1 MKATEEFILSFNLR
15 SNPMI
20 RSVLAAII
28 IVFLAACIPVS
39 NLVDKQES
47 DFPISYLDSQAA
59 DSIDL
64 LNHRAERLPSG
75 HLSIAFTCQSA
86 FEKKPAIIDWKVVFF
101 DTQQMPMDETE
112 WHTEYLMP
120 GEVKMLQ
127 ASSIRTD
134 CAAFQVQVRTPR
146 QMGTSTGTVPRR
158 QPGAVQGQ
166 QIGVVP
172 PQGAPQQGTT
182 PAQGNPPQG
191 PLETIQ
197 QITNEVLPALK
208 QIQK

>member
-1 MKATEEFILSFNLR
+1 MKVTEASIFSINLR

-39 NLVDKQES
+39 NLVDQQES
-47 DFPISYLDSQAA
+47 GFPISYLDSQAA

-127 ASSIRTD
+127 ASSIRAD

-146 QMGTSTGTVPRR
+146 QMGTSTG
-158 QPGAVQGQ
+158 AVRGGK
-166 QIGVVP
+166 IGVVP
-172 PQGAPQQGTT
+172 PQSAPQQGTA